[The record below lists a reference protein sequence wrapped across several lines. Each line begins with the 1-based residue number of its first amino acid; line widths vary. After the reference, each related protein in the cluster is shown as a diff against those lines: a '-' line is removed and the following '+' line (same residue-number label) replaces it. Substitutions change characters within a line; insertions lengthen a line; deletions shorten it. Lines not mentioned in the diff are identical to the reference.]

1 MHVCV
6 NCTRTMYRYMY
17 LFVKLST
24 ILHNSHNLK
33 SIGRMCFI
41 HWFVFACFQQ
51 LFRSQQQQ
59 QQQQAAAAAALSA
72 AAAANTPAQLQ
83 LLQQQQYL
91 QQQQLA
97 AAAAGLAPTT
107 FATAPPTPY
116 IINPQEPYVI
126 AGKYARTAFIRFR
139 ILNSEQR
146 AVVNFHV
153 CSSSDC
159 AR

>member
-1 MHVCV
+1 MKCLRRNSERSYDTDLLILVSIL
-6 NCTRTMYRYMY
+6 CTRLPKNCHYFAGMVLKPSTRYIMRY
-17 LFVKLST
+17 SSMRLRIKAL
-24 ILHNSHNLK
+24 ILHS
-33 SIGRMCFI
+33 
-41 HWFVFACFQQ
+41 FVFCLQQ
-51 LFRSQQQQ
+51 LFRTQQQQ

-83 LLQQQQYL
+83 MLQQQQYL

-126 AGKYARTAFIRFR
+126 AGKSRDT
-139 ILNSEQR
+139 LLL
-146 AVVNFHV
+146 
-153 CSSSDC
+153 
-159 AR
+159 